1 MMLVTSNVN
10 YVSVSAAGGF
20 RAPCGTPCC
29 GWPAS
34 TAARGNEGDPLIAA
48 PSTGKGTTVS
58 DATTTEF
65 DELFASFDIT
75 DMGVLEI
82 NEGVALPE
90 MGASDGNWAC
100 CSSSSSSSSSC
111 C

>member
-1 MMLVTSNVN
+1 MSN
-10 YVSVSAAGGF
+10 
-20 RAPCGTPCC
+20 
-29 GWPAS
+29 
-34 TAARGNEGDPLIAA
+34 
-48 PSTGKGTTVS
+48 
-58 DATTTEF
+58 ATTTEF
-65 DELFASFDIT
+65 DELFASFDIE
-75 DMGVLEI
+75 DLGVLDV